1 MATLRCNPQYVV
13 YDLRETRDFKQ
24 ISISGYKKLDVS
36 RAFQAALINSKL
48 EDALRWCVELH
59 CTGMNAKIWETLYV
73 VYLQYIH
80 VNNPHLYR
88 YFIRRRKDYF
98 RLISPYPSGHEAFT
112 RNDQTIRNLYAE
124 MVAIVSLSK
133 KTPLF
138 NNKSIP
144 NLSPKLLYDKMELKK
159 RMLGHPVTQIAAYY
173 DPSDPGEIKLG
184 LNEIY
189 SNIYDDRGNFPIFAF
204 WIMWLE
210 KIGAFKKKQQS
221 NLEISLFDM
230 QEEFKCCPTV
240 IEGVKEEYQTHW
252 VWKVWKFILD
262 YKRRRSLSKE
272 AEAFIERAFEDFVDE
287 FKPAQYNR
295 KKYLIYLSFYAI
307 KNMIHWDLVLYPRI
321 HLMYQAIGNINMM
334 YGYINQE
341 LTKNLPDAELCRLEK
356 MYIKLYQ
363 EVCLP
368 EKKMLAAT
376 FVPEVVGD
384 THLRAGEI
392 MGGVVGTGMKVKS
405 REEVLKEKRL
415 KSFMKNDAAVP
426 DDVYNKIDFSVGPD
440 PTVETVFKKIST
452 VGGRKD
458 PPTYDRRI
466 ERRSRGRGGEDGDAD
481 GDNGLVSKLI
491 RQEELERLREEKK
504 NYKMQAFK
512 TIIPTKTAGGP
523 EGDAGAAAASPQTH
537 SPSPPQSSTGFDPS
551 MFQSIAHQKPDP
563 EVRSISFTK
572 RYKHSYTEDDDE

>member
-1 MATLRCNPQYVV
+1 MATLRSNPQYVV
-13 YDLRETRDFKQ
+13 YDLREPREFKQ
-24 ISISGYKKLDVS
+24 ISISGYKKVDVA

-80 VNNPHLYR
+80 VNNPNLYR

-98 RLISPYPSGHEAFT
+98 RLISGYPSGHEPFT

-124 MVAIVSLSK
+124 MVAIVALSK

-159 RMLGHPVTQIAAYY
+159 RMLGHPVVQIGSYV
-173 DPSDPGEIKLG
+173 DPSDPAEIKLG

-189 SNIYDDRGNFPIFAF
+189 SNIYDERGNFPIFAF

-210 KIGAFKKKQQS
+210 RIGAFKKKQQS
-221 NLEISLFDM
+221 NLELTVFDM

-262 YKRRRSLSKE
+262 YKRRRALPKE
-272 AEAFIERAFEDFVDE
+272 SEAFIERAFEDFVDE

-307 KNMIHWDLVLYPRI
+307 KGMIHWDLVLYPRL

-341 LTKNLPDAELCRLEK
+341 LTKNLPDAELCKLEK
-356 MYIKLYQ
+356 MYIKFYQ
-363 EVCLP
+363 EFCLP

-376 FVPEVVGD
+376 FIPTVVGD
-384 THLRAGEI
+384 THVRVEDI
-392 MGGVVGTGMKVKS
+392 KVKS
-405 REEVLKEKRL
+405 HEEVLKEKRL
-415 KSFMKNDAAVP
+415 KSFMRNDAAVP

-440 PTVETVFKKIST
+440 PTAETVYKKIST
-452 VGGRKD
+452 VGRRKD
-458 PPTYDRRI
+458 PVTY
-466 ERRSRGRGGEDGDAD
+466 ERRGRELEE
-481 GDNGLVSKLI
+481 NPLVSKLI
-491 RQEELERLREEKK
+491 RQEEMERIREEKK
-504 NYKMQAFK
+504 NYKMNAFK
-512 TIIPTKTAGGP
+512 TIIPKK
-523 EGDAGAAAASPQTH
+523 AADGEAAPAASPA
-537 SPSPPQSSTGFDPS
+537 SPASPTPSSSGFDPS

-563 EVRSISFTK
+563 EVRAITFTK
-572 RYKHSYTEDDDE
+572 RYQHSYAEDDE

>member
-1 MATLRCNPQYVV
+1 MATLRSNPQYVV
-13 YDLRETRDFKQ
+13 YDLREPREFKL
-24 ISISGYKKLDVS
+24 ISISGYKKVDVA

-48 EDALRWCVELH
+48 EDAIRWCVELH
-59 CTGMNAKIWETLYV
+59 CTGMNAKIWDTLYV

-80 VNNPHLYR
+80 VNNPHLFR

-98 RLISPYPSGHEAFT
+98 RLISGYPSGHEPFT

-124 MVAIVSLSK
+124 MVAIVAISK

-144 NLSPKLLYDKMELKK
+144 NLSAKLLYDKMELKK
-159 RMLGHPVTQIAAYY
+159 RMLGHSVIQINAYV
-173 DPSDPGEIKLG
+173 DPSDPAEIKLG

-189 SNIYDDRGNFPIFAF
+189 SNIYDERGNFPIFAF

-210 KIGAFKKKQQS
+210 RIGAFKKKQQS
-221 NLEISLFDM
+221 NMELTVFDM

-262 YKRRRSLSKE
+262 YKRRRALPKE
-272 AEAFIERAFEDFVDE
+272 SEAFIERAFEDFVDE

-295 KKYLIYLSFYAI
+295 KKYLIYLSFYVI
-307 KNMIHWDLVLYPRI
+307 KGMIHWDLVLYPRI

-341 LTKNLPDAELCRLEK
+341 LTKNLPDAELCKLEK
-356 MYIKLYQ
+356 MYIKFYQ
-363 EVCLP
+363 EFCLP

-376 FVPEVVGD
+376 FVPTIAGD
-384 THLRAGEI
+384 THLRVEDLHQS
-392 MGGVVGTGMKVKS
+392 MKVKG
-405 REEVLKEKRL
+405 RDEVLKEKRL
-415 KSFMKNDAAVP
+415 TSFMRNDAAVP

-440 PTVETVFKKIST
+440 PTVETVYKKIST
-452 VGGRKD
+452 VGRRKD
-458 PPTYDRRI
+458 PVTY
-466 ERRSRGRGGEDGDAD
+466 ERRGRDLEE
-481 GDNGLVSKLI
+481 NPLVSKLI
-491 RQEELERLREEKK
+491 RQEEMERIREEKK
-504 NYKMQAFK
+504 NYKMNAFK
-512 TIIPTKTAGGP
+512 TIIPKKAADGG
-523 EGDAGAAAASPQTH
+523 GGGAAPAAPAVSPASPT
-537 SPSPPQSSTGFDPS
+537 PSSSGFDPS

-563 EVRSISFTK
+563 EVRAITFTK
-572 RYKHSYTEDDDE
+572 RYQPSYTEDDD

>member
-1 MATLRCNPQYVV
+1 MATLRSNPQYVV
-13 YDLRETRDFKQ
+13 YDLREPREFKQ
-24 ISISGYKKLDVS
+24 ISISGYKKVDVA

-80 VNNPHLYR
+80 VNNPNLYR

-98 RLISPYPSGHEAFT
+98 RLISGYPSGHEPFT

-124 MVAIVSLSK
+124 MVAIVALSK

-159 RMLGHPVTQIAAYY
+159 RMLGHPVVQIASYV
-173 DPSDPGEIKLG
+173 DPSDPAEIKLG

-189 SNIYDDRGNFPIFAF
+189 SNIYDERGNFPIFAF

-210 KIGAFKKKQQS
+210 RIGAFKKKQQS
-221 NLEISLFDM
+221 NMELTVFDM

-262 YKRRRSLSKE
+262 YKRRRALPKE
-272 AEAFIERAFEDFVDE
+272 SETFIERAFEDFVDE

-307 KNMIHWDLVLYPRI
+307 KGMIHWDLVLYPRL

-341 LTKNLPDAELCRLEK
+341 LTKNLPDAELCKLEK
-356 MYIKLYQ
+356 MYIKFYQ
-363 EVCLP
+363 EFCLP

-376 FVPEVVGD
+376 FVPTIAGD
-384 THLRAGEI
+384 THVKVEDI
-392 MGGVVGTGMKVKS
+392 HNSMKVKG

-415 KSFMKNDAAVP
+415 KSFMRNDAAVP

-440 PTVETVFKKIST
+440 TTSETVYKKIST
-452 VGGRKD
+452 VGRRKD
-458 PPTYDRRI
+458 PVTY
-466 ERRSRGRGGEDGDAD
+466 ERRGRELEE
-481 GDNGLVSKLI
+481 NPLVSKLI
-491 RQEELERLREEKK
+491 RQEEMERIREEKK
-504 NYKMQAFK
+504 NYKMNAFK
-512 TIIPTKTAGGP
+512 TIIPKKAADG
-523 EGDAGAAAASPQTH
+523 GAAPTASPA
-537 SPSPPQSSTGFDPS
+537 SPGPSSTGFDPS

-563 EVRSISFTK
+563 EVRAITFTK
-572 RYKHSYTEDDDE
+572 RYQPSYAEDDE

>member
-1 MATLRCNPQYVV
+1 MATLRSNPQYVV
-13 YDLRETRDFKQ
+13 YDLREPREFKQ
-24 ISISGYKKLDVS
+24 ISISGYKKVDVA

-80 VNNPHLYR
+80 INNPHLYR

-98 RLISPYPSGHEAFT
+98 RLITPYPSGHEPFT
-112 RNDQTIRNLYAE
+112 RNDQTIRNLYGE
-124 MVAIVSLSK
+124 MVAMVALSK

-144 NLSPKLLYDKMELKK
+144 NLSAKLLYDKMELKK
-159 RMLGHPVTQIAAYY
+159 RMLGHPVVQIGSYV
-173 DPSDPGEIKLG
+173 DPNDPAEIKLG

-189 SNIYDDRGNFPIFAF
+189 SNIYDERGNFPIFAF

-210 KIGAFKKKQQS
+210 RIGAFKKKQQS
-221 NLEISLFDM
+221 NMELTVFDM

-262 YKRRRSLSKE
+262 YKRRRALPKE
-272 AEAFIERAFEDFVDE
+272 SEAFIERAFEDFVDE

-307 KNMIHWDLVLYPRI
+307 KGMIHWDLVLYPRI

-341 LTKNLPDAELCRLEK
+341 LTKNLPDAELCKLEK
-356 MYIKLYQ
+356 MYIKFYQ
-363 EVCLP
+363 EFCLP

-376 FVPEVVGD
+376 FIPTVVGD
-384 THLRAGEI
+384 THVRVEDI
-392 MGGVVGTGMKVKS
+392 KVKS
-405 REEVLKEKRL
+405 HEEVLKEKRL
-415 KSFMKNDAAVP
+415 KSFMRNDAAVP

-440 PTVETVFKKIST
+440 TTSEAVYKKIST
-452 VGGRKD
+452 VGRRKD
-458 PPTYDRRI
+458 PVTY
-466 ERRSRGRGGEDGDAD
+466 ERRGRELEE
-481 GDNGLVSKLI
+481 NPLVSKLI
-491 RQEELERLREEKK
+491 RQEEMERIREEKK
-504 NYKMQAFK
+504 NYKMNAFK
-512 TIIPTKTAGGP
+512 TIIPKK
-523 EGDAGAAAASPQTH
+523 AAATSDGSAGVGGGVGSDHGSSAPP
-537 SPSPPQSSTGFDPS
+537 PSPSTGFDAS
-551 MFQSIAHQKPDP
+551 MFKSIAYQKPDP
-563 EVRSISFTK
+563 EVRSITFTK
-572 RYKHSYTEDDDE
+572 RYQPSHAEDDD